1 MKKYNF
7 YGEKLTAEQLREGY
21 RIITGLDNDNEM
33 TDSEVYFY
41 MRDAMKEQTL

>member
-1 MKKYNF
+1 MTTYNF
-7 YGEKLTAEQLREGY
+7 YGNELTADELREGY

-41 MRDAMKEQTL
+41 MLDAMKE